1 MGGYVWRGA
10 AKSLYFWRCDVG
22 SRFLPVYRVRAHGE
36 PREFFEPWQAW
47 LLQTAI
53 FETLGLHLDDLV
65 AFEDSVTVEGL
76 GGGCALCVF
85 DMAGGDIIAFS
96 GDGLVA
102 AIREPRY

>member
-1 MGGYVWRGA
+1 M
-10 AKSLYFWRCDVG
+10 G

-53 FETLGLHLDDLV
+53 FEMLGLYLDDLV

-102 AIREPRY
+102 AIREPRF